1 MKISVGILAG
11 SRAQGLNCAKVKA
24 GNRMNISKLIEEL
37 DGMGDV
43 LISATKKEDH
53 EDLCGT
59 VMEDSS
65 LLKGCLLYTSRYSIH
80 RYSDSVS
87 YGSSCRIRNKRYSI
101 RNNSSG
107 YRSSHHLRR
116 H

>member
-37 DGMGDV
+37 DDMGDV
-43 LISATKKEDH
+43 LISAAKKEDY

-59 VMEDSS
+59 VMEDSQS
-65 LLKGCLLYTSRYSIH
+65 AERL
-80 RYSDSVS
+80 V
-87 YGSSCRIRNKRYSI
+87 
-101 RNNSSG
+101 
-107 YRSSHHLRR
+107 
-116 H
+116 